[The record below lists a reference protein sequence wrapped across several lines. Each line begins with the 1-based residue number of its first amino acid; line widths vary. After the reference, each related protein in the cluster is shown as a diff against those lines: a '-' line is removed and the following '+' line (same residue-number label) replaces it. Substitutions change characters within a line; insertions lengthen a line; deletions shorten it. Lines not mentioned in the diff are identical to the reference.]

1 MPLKGTWQRR
11 IAYAACVAGLVGL
24 AAAGSMGMRAASDWV
39 VGRSLSP
46 ALGAVEHAWV
56 EPGAHHSL
64 APTSLPG
71 DAGTLW
77 LGAGIRG
84 PGLAGDMKLGA
95 RITVGGDGAKARVL
109 EIVDLRRHELPAA
122 LSPTGTALQLLTV
135 TARVVGDSTGPT
147 LRFIV
152 EDGPAATGKP
162 HEHTT
167 L

>member
-1 MPLKGTWQRR
+1 MPLKGTWLRR
-11 IAYAACVAGLVGL
+11 IAYAAGVAGLLGL
-24 AAAGSMGMRAASDWV
+24 AAVGPVGTRAASDWV

-56 EPGAHHSL
+56 EPGAHHTI

-71 DAGTLW
+71 EAGSHW
-77 LGAGIRG
+77 MGAGIRG

-95 RITVGGDGAKARVL
+95 RITVGGEGTKARVL
-109 EIVDLRRHELPAA
+109 EVVDLRRHELPAA
-122 LSPTGTALQLLTV
+122 LSPTGTPLQLLTV
-135 TARVVGDSTGPT
+135 TARVVGDPTGPT

-152 EDGPAATGKP
+152 EDGPTPTGKP
-162 HEHTT
+162 HEQTT